1 MRRRMASLVWDF
13 RDLSDFSSVVSR
25 ELGVDVPYSS
35 MVSDWTTFFRDC
47 ELQDVLDLV
56 TVGYRYLED
65 KKATGLK
72 ESNPS
77 TRWCSEAQRIFAEE
91 NVHYRVDEKG
101 GVHFHF
107 DAEFSSNQAAT
118 IAALQSSR
126 YANVAAEFDGAMVA
140 LSKAPPDGKSAIR
153 GTFSAA
159 EGLFRLMFPKSPRL
173 TAQEA
178 QKLEPLLQMTYAN
191 SVASGAAMKVLSAFK
206 DWIDAA
212 HFYRHEAGHED
223 PVQPPLTLSVQIV
236 SVGATFIRWLAEL
249 DSLMQSRISSQAN
262 HAS

>member
-1 MRRRMASLVWDF
+1 VRMRRRMASLIWDF
-13 RDLSDFSSVVSR
+13 RDLSDFSTIVSR

-35 MVSDWTTFFRDC
+35 MVADWPTFFRGC
-47 ELQDVLDLV
+47 ELQDVLDIV
-56 TVGYRYLED
+56 TIAYRYLEG
-65 KKATGLK
+65 KMSTGIK
-72 ESNPS
+72 EIIAPE
-77 TRWCSEAQRIFAEE
+77 RWCIEVRRIFAEE
-91 NVHYRVDEKG
+91 NIQYRVDEKC
-101 GVHFHF
+101 GVHFHV
-107 DAEFSSNQAAT
+107 DAEFAANQAAT
-118 IAALQSSR
+118 IAALLGPR
-126 YANVAAEFDGAMVA
+126 YGNVAAEFEGAMAA

-178 QKLEPLLQMTYAN
+178 QKLEPLLQTTYAN

-223 PVQPPLTLSVQIV
+223 PVQPPLTLSVQMV
-236 SVGATFIRWLAEL
+236 SVGAAFIRWLAEL
-249 DSLMQSRISSQAN
+249 DALMRSAN
-262 HAS
+262 HTS